1 MRDRDVNPSYL
12 EHPHNDKCNMTQVL
26 ESNYI
31 DTNFFLFTKRID
43 FSEITFAFS
52 IISYKKSGYDRPHPD
67 IVF

>member
-31 DTNFFLFTKRID
+31 DTNFFYSQKGLIFQKSLLLFQ
-43 FSEITFAFS
+43 
-52 IISYKKSGYDRPHPD
+52 
-67 IVF
+67 